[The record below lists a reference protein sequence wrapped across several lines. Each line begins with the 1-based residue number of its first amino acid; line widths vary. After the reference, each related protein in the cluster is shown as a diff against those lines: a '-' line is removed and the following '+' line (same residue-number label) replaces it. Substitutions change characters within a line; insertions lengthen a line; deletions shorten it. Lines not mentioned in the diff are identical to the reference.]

1 MAIDATSSKM
11 NRRHFLRNAAVAV
24 GAAALSLGTS
34 ESSQAG
40 DRLDSNTKRDR
51 AERERLQGARTQETS
66 QGIVCTAL
74 GLGFSL
80 SPMLY
85 LHSYFPKRLN

>member
-1 MAIDATSSKM
+1 MAINSMGGVS
-11 NRRHFLRNAAVAV
+11 RREFLRAALGT
-24 GAAALSLGTS
+24 GAAALTTGLIPEET
-34 ESSQAG
+34 QAS
-40 DRLDSNTKRDR
+40 DKLDSNTTSDR

-66 QGIVCTAL
+66 QGLIYTAL